1 MVTFEGVL
9 SEKCKKFIIKNVCVI
24 FALTGTIAQTIFMIC
39 VGAFGHVNGIK
50 FLVDFSI
57 HFGLVMLL
65 VTPTF
70 IFFAMSMK
78 QTQKEYIPT
87 KIYVNTVEETI
98 VIQLENCQK
107 KHAIDAVNEIV
118 DYGEWYQIKF
128 RAGDWDISAVIQ
140 KDLITQGTIEEFEK
154 IFYDKIKVLND

>member
-1 MVTFEGVL
+1 
-9 SEKCKKFIIKNVCVI
+9 
-24 FALTGTIAQTIFMIC
+24 
-39 VGAFGHVNGIK
+39 
-50 FLVDFSI
+50 
-57 HFGLVMLL
+57 
-65 VTPTF
+65 
-70 IFFAMSMK
+70 MSMK

-87 KIYVNTVEETI
+87 KIYINVVEETI
-98 VIQLENCQK
+98 GIQLENCQK

-154 IFYDKIKVLND
+154 IFHDKIKVLND